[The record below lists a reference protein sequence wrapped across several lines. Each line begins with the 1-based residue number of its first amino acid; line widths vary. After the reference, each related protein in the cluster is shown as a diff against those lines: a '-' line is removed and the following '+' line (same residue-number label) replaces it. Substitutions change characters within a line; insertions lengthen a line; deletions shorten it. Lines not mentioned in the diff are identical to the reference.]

1 MLKAQSGEDSHMFGM
16 MNLQTQD
23 HQKLPENHQRLGQGR
38 KRFLI
43 SFQREHSPVDT
54 LILDV

>member
-1 MLKAQSGEDSHMFGM
+1 MAGM
-16 MNLQTQD
+16 MHLQAQD

-38 KRFLI
+38 KRFLY
-43 SFQREHSPVDT
+43 SFQRVDSPVDT